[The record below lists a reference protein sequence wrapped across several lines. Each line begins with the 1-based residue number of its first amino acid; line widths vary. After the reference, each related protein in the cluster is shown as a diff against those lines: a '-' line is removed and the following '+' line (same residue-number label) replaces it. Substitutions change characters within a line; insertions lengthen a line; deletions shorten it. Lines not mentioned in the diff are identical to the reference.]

1 MSDSKIDPVLI
12 SLVRNAMPSVIA
24 DEICSVQPMST
35 PFNKE
40 EWPYQIDV
48 LPFVKYKDV
57 IPMKQW
63 CQETFGVNEWIASV
77 QYFAF
82 KTEKSFTWFKL
93 RWL

>member
-1 MSDSKIDPVLI
+1 MSDDKFDPVLI

-24 DEICSVQPMST
+24 EQICSVQPMSS

-40 EWPYQIDV
+40 EWPYQVDV
-48 LPFVKYKDV
+48 LPFVKYEDV
-57 IPMKQW
+57 IPMKKW
-63 CQETFGVNEWIASV
+63 CQETFGVDEWTATV

-82 KTEKSFTWFKL
+82 KTEESLTWFKL

>member
-1 MSDSKIDPVLI
+1 MSDDKVDPVLI

-24 DEICSVQPMST
+24 EQICSVQPMGA
-35 PFNKE
+35 PFRRE
-40 EWPYQIDV
+40 EWPYQVDA
-48 LPFVKYKDV
+48 LPLAKYSDIV
-57 IPMKQW
+57 HMENW
-63 CQETFGVNEWIASV
+63 CRETFDVNEWTSFV